1 MWSSVR
7 LSIGIFASVPPF
19 FNFQSKD
26 LPANSRRISGR
37 RFSPFGGREAT
48 TGNVCCSQAKQ
59 GPAYKKE
66 GPNPNEGSKQQ

>member
-26 LPANSRRISGR
+26 LPANSKRISGR
-37 RFSPFGGREAT
+37 AGREAT
-48 TGNVCCSQAKQ
+48 TGNASTVRGLSKDQLI
-59 GPAYKKE
+59 KKKDRILMKDLSS
-66 GPNPNEGSKQQ
+66 NK